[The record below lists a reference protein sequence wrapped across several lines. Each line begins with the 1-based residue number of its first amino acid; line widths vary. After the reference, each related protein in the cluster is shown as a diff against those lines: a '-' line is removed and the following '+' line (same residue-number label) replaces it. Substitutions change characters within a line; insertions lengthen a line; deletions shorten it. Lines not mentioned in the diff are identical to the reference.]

1 MEKWLFLAVLIQV
14 LLTLVV
20 MIIMGRRRFSAAKN
34 KQIEMSAFKTMSL
47 ESAPEPVIAAGRN
60 FLTQFELPVLFY
72 VAALMCLQLNLTGW
86 FTVACASLFV
96 ISRII
101 HSVIHLGQNDVLKRY
116 KSFVLGA
123 VVLLVWWM
131 GMAVQLMLH

>member
-20 MIIMGRRRFSAAKN
+20 MIIMGRRRFAAAKN

-116 KSFVLGA
+116 KSFVVGA
-123 VVLLVWWM
+123 VVLLVWWI